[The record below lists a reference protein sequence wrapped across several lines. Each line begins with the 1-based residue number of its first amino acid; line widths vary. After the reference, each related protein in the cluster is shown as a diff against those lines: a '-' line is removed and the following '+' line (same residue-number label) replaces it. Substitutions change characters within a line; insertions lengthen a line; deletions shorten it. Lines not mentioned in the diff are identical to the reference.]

1 MLDDGVRS
9 AKRWDDMLENFGEVY
24 SNDYGTM
31 FDKSAFEKKNNESAM
46 VETAPNGCM
55 ALLRKALGQV
65 VLGDLVNDA
74 VGEPNEVDPIQ
85 SLVDEAP
92 MIFCPGFATVRF
104 RNLLDA
110 LTLID
115 S

>member
-9 AKRWDDMLENFGEVY
+9 AKRWNDMLENFGEVY
-24 SNDYGTM
+24 SDDHGTM
-31 FDKSAFEKKNNESAM
+31 FDNSAFEKENTESAM
-46 VETAPNGCM
+46 VETAPNECM

-65 VLGDLVNDA
+65 VLGDFVNDA
-74 VGEPNEVDPIQ
+74 VGEPNGVDPIQ
-85 SLVDEAP
+85 CLVEEAP

-104 RNLLDA
+104 RNLLNA